1 MTTYIALLRAVNVG
15 GTGKLPMA
23 DLKDICIELG
33 FVGIETYIVSGNV
46 VFDCDLPP
54 QVVQAKLEKR
64 LRAYAGKAI
73 AVFVRTAA
81 QIRTILKK
89 NPFPDKEPKFTYSIF
104 LNEKPHSSALD
115 DVRGRDGEEM
125 RLGQR
130 EIYVHYPKGMGQSKL
145 RFPTA
150 TLGTARNLKT
160 VAKLVEISSR
170 RAGM

>member
-1 MTTYIALLRAVNVG
+1 VTTYIALLRAVNVG

-23 DLKDICIELG
+23 DLKDMCVELG
-33 FVGIETYIVSGNV
+33 FVRIETYIASGNV

-64 LRAYAGKAI
+64 LHAYAGKAI

-89 NPFPDKEPKFTYSIF
+89 NPFPDKEQRLTYSFF
-104 LNEKPHSSALD
+104 LNEKPHPSALD

-145 RFPTA
+145 RIPTA
-150 TLGTARNLKT
+150 TLGTARNLNT

-170 RAGM
+170 R